1 MAKHPKRETRPG
13 SHPEAQHGARSQ
25 LFTGAAREPGR
36 EENFGRSDDAL
47 RRVGKARPRSAG
59 DETAAD
65 KAKREEAVDRD
76 RTASRKATEGSRG
89 KRRRGGGLRKEEGS
103 A

>member
-13 SHPEAQHGARSQ
+13 SHPEAKHGDQSQ
-25 LFTGAAREPGR
+25 LFIEAARELGR
-36 EENFGRSDDAL
+36 EENVGRFDDAL
-47 RRVGKARPRSAG
+47 RRVGKARPRSVG
-59 DETAAD
+59 NETAAE
-65 KAKREEAVDRD
+65 KGKREEAIDRD

-89 KRRRGGGLRKEEGS
+89 KRRRGGGLQKEEGS